1 MPNLTTRAR
10 QHRKQPTDAEQAL
23 WQILR
28 GRQLAG
34 YKFRRQAPIGQYIAD
49 FLSHRPKLIIE
60 LDGGQHQQQT
70 HYDHQRT
77 RRLKSK
83 GFKVIRFWS
92 HQPLQEPDAVSDAI
106 LIALKEEA
114 PQCP

>member
-10 QHRKQPTDAEQAL
+10 QHRKQPTDSEQAL
-23 WQILR
+23 WQLLR

-49 FLSHRPKLIIE
+49 FLFYRPKLIIE

-70 HYDHQRT
+70 NYDNQRT
-77 RRLKSK
+77 RWLKSK

-106 LIALKEEA
+106 LTALQEEA